1 MWSSSSSFQ
10 QQWLRL
16 LRGLSRATRI
26 SLTVAARTV
35 RSTFSPECSL
45 IAASIS
51 YFTLLSLFPLTLIT
65 VAIASIW
72 IEPQLAEAEIV
83 RQLEFVAPGIQ
94 RLLGDN
100 LEAVVETRGPITGF
114 ALLALTWSAS
124 HVFQVLNNGLNK
136 IWQVDES
143 RPVWRHRGLS
153 ILFALLLSGLLLSA
167 MAAQGVF
174 AEIQHNLPWPEPP
187 LYLRV
192 LGHDTFYTTL
202 SIFGFSCLYY
212 FLPHRRLRWR
222 EVLPGAIVAG
232 YLWELAKQGF
242 LAVVT
247 VYLSRTNLVYGS
259 VATIIA
265 FMTWTYFSSIIF
277 LMGAYLNINYQ
288 QLRASRR
295 PATVRQR

>member
-1 MWSSSSSFQ
+1 MPAAHCYGVWRR
-10 QQWLRL
+10 WLRL
-16 LRGLSRATRI
+16 QRRLSRATRTA
-26 SLTVAARTV
+26 LTLAVRTG

-114 ALLALTWSAS
+114 ALLALPWSAS

-136 IWQVDES
+136 IWQVDET

-153 ILFALLLSGLLLSA
+153 ILFALLTST
-167 MAAQGVF
+167 
-174 AEIQHNLPWPEPP
+174 I
-187 LYLRV
+187 
-192 LGHDTFYTTL
+192 
-202 SIFGFSCLYY
+202 SCCA
-212 FLPHRRLRWR
+212 P
-222 EVLPGAIVAG
+222 AG
-232 YLWELAKQGF
+232 GQ
-242 LAVVT
+242 
-247 VYLSRTNLVYGS
+247 
-259 VATIIA
+259 
-265 FMTWTYFSSIIF
+265 
-277 LMGAYLNINYQ
+277 
-288 QLRASRR
+288 
-295 PATVRQR
+295 